1 MKLLHAFVLIISYS
15 PGSLA
20 QAVPSE
26 PREINASLTIT
37 GNLPKVLREA
47 SGLEITYSGLLWTH
61 NDDRFPILYGL
72 NTSGSIERVI
82 HLNHINK
89 GWEDLTKDEN
99 GDLYIGAFGN
109 NMNNRKDLSILK
121 VPDPESVNA
130 DVINAEV
137 IEFSYPDQRDFP
149 PADGSK
155 NFDADAMVALR
166 DSLFIFTKNR
176 TEPYTGYSK
185 VYRLPSTP
193 GRHEALLYDSI
204 FLGKGSMM
212 RNSVTS
218 ADISP
223 DGKLLALLSH
233 DSIWLI
239 SEFQNRRFSQ
249 GTIIKINLRNFSH
262 KTGVCFVS
270 DTMIYLVDELEL
282 GFLGGKIYSLD
293 LRSISPH
300 STPGN

>member
-1 MKLLHAFVLIISYS
+1 MKLLHAFTFIIFSS
-15 PGSLA
+15 SAPLAQTASAPPEVDGSLA
-20 QAVPSE
+20 V
-26 PREINASLTIT
+26 T
-37 GNLPKVLREA
+37 GSLPKVLREA
-47 SGLEITYSGLLWTH
+47 SGLEITSSGLMWTH

-72 NTSGSIERVI
+72 NSSGSIERVI

-89 GWEDLTKDEN
+89 GWEDLTKDERGN
-99 GDLYIGAFGN
+99 IYIGAFGN
-109 NMNNRKDLSILK
+109 NMNNRKDLAILK
-121 VPDPESVNA
+121 VPDPETLKA

-149 PADGSK
+149 PADGNK
-155 NFDADAMVALR
+155 NFDADAVVALR

-176 TEPYTGYSK
+176 TEPFTGYSK

-193 GRHEALLYDSI
+193 GRHQAVLYDSI
-204 FLGKGSMM
+204 YLGDGGMM

-218 ADISP
+218 ADMSP
-223 DGKLLALLSH
+223 DGKRLALLSH

-239 SEFQNRRFSQ
+239 SGFGKGHFSQ
-249 GTIIKINLRNFSH
+249 GTIIKINLGNFSH
-262 KTGVCFVS
+262 KTGLCFAS

-293 LRSISPH
+293 LKSINPP

>member
-1 MKLLHAFVLIISYS
+1 LKLLQAFAFIIFSCS
-15 PGSLA
+15 ASLA
-20 QAVPSE
+20 QSVPAA
-26 PREINASLTIT
+26 PREVNASLTIT
-37 GNLPKVLREA
+37 GSLPKILKEA

-72 NTSGSIERVI
+72 NASGSIERVI
-82 HLNHINK
+82 HLNHLNK
-89 GWEDLTKDEN
+89 GWEDLTKDEDGN
-99 GDLYIGAFGN
+99 LYIGAFGN
-109 NMNNRKDLSILK
+109 NMNNRKDLSVLK
-121 VPDPESVNA
+121 IPDPESVTA
-130 DVINAEV
+130 EIINAEV

-149 PADGSK
+149 PADGKK

-176 TEPYTGYSK
+176 TEPFTGYSK

-204 FLGKGSMM
+204 FLGAGSMM

-223 DGKLLALLSH
+223 DGKRLALLSH

-239 SEFQNRRFSQ
+239 SDFHNTRFSQ
-249 GTIIKINLRNFSH
+249 GTIVKINLGNFSH
-262 KTGVCFVS
+262 KTGICFVS

-293 LRSISPH
+293 LKSISPQ

>member
-1 MKLLHAFVLIISYS
+1 MKLLHAFTFIIFSS
-15 PGSLA
+15 SAPLAQTASAPLEVDGSLA
-20 QAVPSE
+20 V
-26 PREINASLTIT
+26 T
-37 GNLPKVLREA
+37 GSLPKVLREA
-47 SGLEITYSGLLWTH
+47 SGLEITSSGLMWTH

-72 NTSGSIERVI
+72 NSSGSIERVI

-89 GWEDLTKDEN
+89 GWEDLTKDERGN
-99 GDLYIGAFGN
+99 IYIGAFGN

-121 VPDPESVNA
+121 VPDPETLKA

-149 PADGSK
+149 PADGNK
-155 NFDADAMVALR
+155 NFDADAVVALR

-176 TEPYTGYSK
+176 TEPFTGYSK

-193 GRHEALLYDSI
+193 GRHQAVLYDSI
-204 FLGKGSMM
+204 YLGDGGMM

-218 ADISP
+218 ADMSP
-223 DGKLLALLSH
+223 DGKRLALLSH

-239 SEFQNRRFSQ
+239 SGFGKGHFSQ
-249 GTIIKINLRNFSH
+249 GTIIKINLGNFSH
-262 KTGVCFVS
+262 KTGLCFAS

-293 LRSISPH
+293 LKSINPP